1 MPGTYGKSQDKKTHL
16 GYKEQTFF
24 FFSLGGEHSYSG
36 NPQLVDAPCGGVKA
50 ESFTSLLLSSHWPL
64 STSGIQQNRDIVL
77 ASQKKSYNYLEG
89 CNPKYIQVKGH
100 ENICKAKMSLGGK
113 CFSLEYGRS
122 AVLGVKETG
131 SGPSWGLWQVLDF
144 PALLFSFL

>member
-1 MPGTYGKSQDKKTHL
+1 MGKAKTKKRIWDT
-16 GYKEQTFF
+16 KSKPFF

-77 ASQKKSYNYLEG
+77 ASPKKILQL
-89 CNPKYIQVKGH
+89 P
-100 ENICKAKMSLGGK
+100 GGMQPQI
-113 CFSLEYGRS
+113 Y
-122 AVLGVKETG
+122 TG
-131 SGPSWGLWQVLDF
+131 ER
-144 PALLFSFL
+144 A